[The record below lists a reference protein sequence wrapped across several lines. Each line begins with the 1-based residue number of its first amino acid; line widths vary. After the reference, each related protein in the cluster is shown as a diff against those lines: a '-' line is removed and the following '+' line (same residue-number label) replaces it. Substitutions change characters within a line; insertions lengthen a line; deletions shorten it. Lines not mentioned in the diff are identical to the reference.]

1 MKVVSIQINFK
12 FATGL
17 NVQDLNN
24 TLDLFNSF
32 IYNVKNRLINYAIV
46 LQIKLPGFSF
56 AFCESVKVY
65 KGPIKVSSPGLG
77 PSRDHRC

>member
-32 IYNVKNRLINYAIV
+32 IYNVK
-46 LQIKLPGFSF
+46 QIS
-56 AFCESVKVY
+56 
-65 KGPIKVSSPGLG
+65 
-77 PSRDHRC
+77 